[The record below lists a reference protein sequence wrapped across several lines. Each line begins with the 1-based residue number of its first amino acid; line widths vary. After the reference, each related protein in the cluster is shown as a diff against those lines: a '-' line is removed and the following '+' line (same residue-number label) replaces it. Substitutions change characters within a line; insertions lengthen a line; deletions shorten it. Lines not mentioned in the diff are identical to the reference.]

1 MKIPERPPFTSK
13 DYNFRDIL
21 EELINASKF
30 DEFFEIDNNKY
41 PYWVKWKYIAQSWG
55 MDEKK
60 IWSAVKSSRIGS
72 NRIHFS
78 AIEGFGFKIAS
89 PSIIQNYLHQFDLNL
104 GGSLQGDSIIPAE
117 DKDRYLISSL
127 MEEAIASSQLE
138 GAATTRKIAK
148 EMLESDRKPRNASEQ
163 MILNNYEAMKWIVA
177 NKNTAFT
184 PEAICKVHSII
195 TRHTLSENTE
205 EGAFRKDNEVRIVD
219 VQTGNTVYTPPAY
232 DRLKELMEAFCKFAN
247 DQDKQTFFIHPILRG
262 IFLHFL
268 IGYIHPFADGNG
280 RTARTIFYWYLL
292 KKGYWLIEYMSVS
305 RVILGSKAQYA
316 KAYLY
321 TELDENDLTYFL
333 IYNLKCISTALEDL
347 KKYIQRKT
355 AEKKNVVTLLRQTNF
370 NDRQIVIIQE
380 IIHSSDIYFTVK
392 QIENKFA
399 ISNQTA
405 RNDLEGLVQSGLIEY
420 RISGNKKQFFPV
432 KDFYDKIKTG
442 KGINS

>member
-1 MKIPERPPFTSK
+1 MKVPERPPFISN
-13 DYNFRDIL
+13 DYNYRNIL
-21 EELINASKF
+21 DELIKASKF
-30 DEFFEIDNNKY
+30 NEFFEVNDNKY
-41 PYWVKWKYIAQSWG
+41 PYWVKWKYLAKDWG
-55 MDEKK
+55 IEEKK
-60 IWSAVKSSRIGS
+60 LWSAVKSARLGSKRLHFSRID
-72 NRIHFS
+72 
-78 AIEGFGFKIAS
+78 GFAFKMAA
-89 PSIIQNYLHQFDLNL
+89 PSVIQNFLHEFDLNL

-148 EMLESDRKPRNASEQ
+148 EMLETDRKPRNASEQ
-163 MILNNYEAMKWIVA
+163 MILNNYEAMKWIVD

-184 PEAICKVHSII
+184 PEAICKIHSII
-195 TRHTLSENTE
+195 TSNTLSQRDE
-205 EGAFRKDNEVRIVD
+205 EGAFRKDNEVRVVD
-219 VQTGNTVYTPPAY
+219 VQTGNTIYTPPGY
-232 DRLKELMEAFCKFAN
+232 DQLNTLMEDFCKFAN
-247 DQDKQTFFIHPILRG
+247 DQDKQTFFIHPILKG

-321 TELDENDLTYFL
+321 TELDDNDLTYFL

-347 KKYIQRKT
+347 KKYILRKT
-355 AEKKNVVTLLRQTNF
+355 AEKKNVVTLLRHTNF
-370 NDRQIVIIQE
+370 NDRQIVILQE
-380 IIHSSDIYFTVK
+380 IIQHSDIYFSVK
-392 QIENKFA
+392 QIQNRFA

-405 RNDLEGLVQSGLIEY
+405 RNDLGRLVESGLIEY
-420 RISGNKKQFFPV
+420 RKSGNKKQFFPV
-432 KDFYDKIKTG
+432 KDFYDRIK
-442 KGINS
+442 KGV